1 MIDIDLHMH
10 STCSDGV
17 LEPEELVREAGR
29 AGLGVIA
36 LCDHDCIA
44 GVARAVAAGRAH
56 GVEVLTG
63 VELSVAWQGW
73 RDVHLL
79 GYGIDPASSELRQC
93 LAAFAERRAGRNR
106 EIVASVNCRLEQ
118 QGRQPLDPD
127 EVAALAGGVMGRPH
141 IARAL
146 MARAYVA
153 SMEEA
158 FERYLVPCDVPKT
171 YWPMEEAI
179 AVIRRAGG
187 AAVLAH
193 PTSISR
199 DFTVLEKL
207 IEALAAIGLDGVEVY
222 NSMASEA
229 EAAFLQGLTRRHRL
243 VTTAGS
249 DFHGIDPGDTMGKGR
264 GGIRF
269 SGALLPPLYARIAER
284 REPLRSFP

>member
-10 STCSDGV
+10 STCSDGL
-17 LEPEELVREAGR
+17 LEPEELVNAAGR

-36 LCDHDCIA
+36 LCDHDSIA
-44 GVARAVAAGRAH
+44 GVARAMAAGRAR

-63 VELSVAWQGW
+63 VELSVAWQNW

-79 GYGIDPASSELRQC
+79 GYGIDLASPELLRC
-93 LAAFAERRAGRNR
+93 LATFAERRANRNR
-106 EIVASVNCRLEQ
+106 EIVAAVNRRLDHE
-118 QGRQPLDPD
+118 GRQPLDPD
-127 EVAALAGGVMGRPH
+127 DVTALAGGVMGRPH

-158 FERYLVPCDVPKT
+158 FDRYLVPCDVPKT

-179 AVIRRAGG
+179 AAIRRAGG

-193 PTSISR
+193 PTSIST
-199 DFTVLEKL
+199 DFTVLERL
-207 IEALAAIGLDGVEVY
+207 VGGLAAIGLDGVEVY

-249 DFHGIDPGDTMGKGR
+249 DFHGIDPDDTMGKGR

-284 REPLRSFP
+284 QEPL